1 MDCEIVK
8 MYWFIINWWLLKYVY
23 IVYLLKLFFV
33 GIFDLCIWIGMVL
46 IVVYM
51 FVLLGGFD
59 GYGYF

>member
-1 MDCEIVK
+1 M
-8 MYWFIINWWLLKYVY
+8 FIY
-23 IVYLLKLFFV
+23 VYLLKFFFV

>member
-1 MDCEIVK
+1 M
-8 MYWFIINWWLLKYVY
+8 FIY
-23 IVYLLKLFFV
+23 VYLLKLFFV